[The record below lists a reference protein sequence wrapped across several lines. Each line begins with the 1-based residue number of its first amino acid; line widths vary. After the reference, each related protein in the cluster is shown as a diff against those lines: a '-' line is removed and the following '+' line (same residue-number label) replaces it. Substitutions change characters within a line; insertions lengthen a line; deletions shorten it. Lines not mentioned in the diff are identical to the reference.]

1 MSYLYSDD
9 ELCLM
14 AKDPKERE
22 LAFRIIL
29 KTYQERLYSLIKNMV
44 HSHEDTDDIL
54 QNTFVKVHTNLP
66 AFQNKSSLYTWIYR
80 IAINETLRF
89 LAKNKA
95 QQRAM
100 ASAFNR
106 AKVSD
111 AYEMDSMDEEKTWLL
126 LNEGIERLPPRQK
139 LVFKLR
145 YFEKMTYAEMAD
157 ILKVTEGSLKAS
169 FHHALGKLNEFIKMK
184 AL

>member
-54 QNTFVKVHTNLP
+54 QNTFIKVHKYLST
-66 AFQNKSSLYTWIYR
+66 FQNKSNLYTWIYR

-95 QQRAM
+95 QQRVI

-145 YFEKMTYAEMAD
+145 YFEKMTYAEMAE
-157 ILKVTEGSLKAS
+157 ILKVSEGSLKAS
-169 FHHALGKLNEFIKMK
+169 FHHALGKLNEFIKK
-184 AL
+184 EAL

>member
-1 MSYLYSDD
+1 
-9 ELCLM
+9 M

-29 KTYQERLYSLIKNMV
+29 KTYQERLYSIIKKMV

-54 QNTFVKVHTNLP
+54 QNTFVKVHKYLP

-89 LAKNKA
+89 LAQSKA
-95 QQRAM
+95 QQRVI
-100 ASAFNR
+100 ASAFEW
-106 AKVSD
+106 AKVTD
-111 AYEMDSMDEEKTWLL
+111 AYEMDLMDEEKTWLL

-139 LVFKLR
+139 LVFNLR

-169 FHHALGKLNEFIKMK
+169 FHHALGKLNEFIKRK

>member
-1 MSYLYSDD
+1 
-9 ELCLM
+9 M

-22 LAFRIIL
+22 RAFRIIL

-54 QNTFVKVHTNLP
+54 QNTFVKVHKYLP

-80 IAINETLRF
+80 IAINESLRF
-89 LAKNKA
+89 LAQSKA
-95 QQRAM
+95 QQRVI

-106 AKVSD
+106 ANVPH
-111 AYEMDSMDEEKTWLL
+111 AYEIDSMDEEKIWLL
-126 LNEGIERLPPRQK
+126 LNEGIENLPPRQK

-169 FHHALGKLNEFIKMK
+169 FHHALGKLNEFIKK
-184 AL
+184 EAL

>member
-29 KTYQERLYSLIKNMV
+29 KTYQERLYSIIRKMV

-54 QNTFVKVHTNLP
+54 QNTFVKVHKYLP
-66 AFQNKSSLYTWIYR
+66 AFQKKSSLYTWIYR

-89 LAKNKA
+89 LAQNKV
-95 QQRAM
+95 QKRVM
-100 ASAFNR
+100 ASAFEW
-106 AKVSD
+106 AKVTD
-111 AYEMDSMDEEKTWLL
+111 AYEMDLMDEEKTWLL

-139 LVFKLR
+139 LVFNLR
-145 YFEKMTYAEMAD
+145 YFEKMTYAEMAG

-169 FHHALGKLNEFIKMK
+169 FHHALGKLNEFIKKK

>member
-1 MSYLYSDD
+1 
-9 ELCLM
+9 M

-22 LAFRIIL
+22 RAFRIIL

-54 QNTFVKVHTNLP
+54 QNTFVKVHKYLP
-66 AFQNKSSLYTWIYR
+66 AFQNKRSLYTWIYR

-89 LAKNKA
+89 LAQSKA
-95 QQRAM
+95 QQRVI
-100 ASAFNR
+100 ASAFKR
-106 AKVSD
+106 ASVPD
-111 AYEMDSMDEEKTWLL
+111 AYEMDSMDEEKIWLL
-126 LNEGIERLPPRQK
+126 LNEGIEHLPPRQK

-145 YFEKMTYAEMAD
+145 YFEKMTYAEMAG

-169 FHHALGKLNEFIKMK
+169 FHHALGKLNEFIKKK

>member
-9 ELCLM
+9 KLCLM

-29 KTYQERLYSLIKNMV
+29 KTYQERLYSVIRNMV

-54 QNTFVKVHTNLP
+54 QNTFVKVHKYLP

-89 LAKNKA
+89 LAQNKA
-95 QQRAM
+95 QKRVM
-100 ASAFNR
+100 ASAFEW
-106 AKVSD
+106 AKVTD

-126 LNEGIERLPPRQK
+126 LNEGIELLPPRQK
-139 LVFKLR
+139 LVFNLR

-169 FHHALGKLNEFIKMK
+169 FHHALGKLNEFIKK
-184 AL
+184 RAL

>member
-22 LAFRIIL
+22 RAFRIIL

-54 QNTFVKVHTNLP
+54 QNTFVKVHKYLP

-89 LAKNKA
+89 LAQSKA
-95 QQRAM
+95 QQRVI
-100 ASAFNR
+100 ASAFKR
-106 AKVSD
+106 ASVPD
-111 AYEMDSMDEEKTWLL
+111 AYEMDSMDEEKIWLL
-126 LNEGIERLPPRQK
+126 LNEGIEHLPPRQK

-169 FHHALGKLNEFIKMK
+169 FHHALGKLNEFIKKK

>member
-1 MSYLYSDD
+1 MSYLYSDG

-22 LAFRIIL
+22 RAFRIIL
-29 KTYQERLYSLIKNMV
+29 KTYQERLYFLIKNMV

-54 QNTFVKVHTNLP
+54 QNTFVKVHKYLP

-80 IAINETLRF
+80 IAINESLRF
-89 LAKNKA
+89 LAQSKA
-95 QQRAM
+95 QQRVI

-106 AKVSD
+106 ANVPH
-111 AYEMDSMDEEKTWLL
+111 AYEIDSMDEEKIWLL
-126 LNEGIERLPPRQK
+126 LNEGIENLPPRQK

-145 YFEKMTYAEMAD
+145 YFEKMTYAEMAE
-157 ILKVTEGSLKAS
+157 ILKVSEGSLKAS
-169 FHHALGKLNEFIKMK
+169 FHHALGKLNEFIKK
-184 AL
+184 EAL

>member
-22 LAFRIIL
+22 RAFRIIL

-54 QNTFVKVHTNLP
+54 QNTFVKVHKYLP

-80 IAINETLRF
+80 IAINESLRF
-89 LAKNKA
+89 LAQNKA
-95 QQRAM
+95 QQRVI

-106 AKVSD
+106 ANVPH
-111 AYEMDSMDEEKTWLL
+111 AYEMDSMDEEKIWLL
-126 LNEGIERLPPRQK
+126 LNEGIENLPPRQK

-145 YFEKMTYAEMAD
+145 YFEKMTYAEMAE
-157 ILKVTEGSLKAS
+157 ILKVSEGSLKAS
-169 FHHALGKLNEFIKMK
+169 FHHALGKLNEFIKK
-184 AL
+184 EAL

>member
-29 KTYQERLYSLIKNMV
+29 KTYQERLYSLIRNMV
-44 HSHEDTDDIL
+44 HSHEDTDDVL
-54 QNTFVKVHTNLP
+54 QNTFVKIHTNLP
-66 AFQNKSSLYTWIYR
+66 AFQNKSSLYTWIYS

-89 LAKNKA
+89 LAQSKA
-95 QQRAM
+95 QPRGI
-100 ASAFNR
+100 ASAFKR
-106 AKVSD
+106 ASVPD

-145 YFEKMTYAEMAD
+145 YFEKMTYAEMAE

-169 FHHALGKLNEFIKMK
+169 FHHALGKLNDFIKK
-184 AL
+184 EAL

>member
-1 MSYLYSDD
+1 
-9 ELCLM
+9 M

-29 KTYQERLYSLIKNMV
+29 KTYQERLYSIIRKMV

-54 QNTFVKVHTNLP
+54 QNTFVKVHKYLP

-89 LAKNKA
+89 LAQNKE
-95 QQRAM
+95 QKRVM
-100 ASAFNR
+100 ASAFEW
-106 AKVSD
+106 AKVTD
-111 AYEMDSMDEEKTWLL
+111 AYEMDLMDEEKTWLL

-139 LVFKLR
+139 LVFNLR

-169 FHHALGKLNEFIKMK
+169 FHHALGKLNEFIKRK

>member
-29 KTYQERLYSLIKNMV
+29 KTYQERLYSIIRKMV

-54 QNTFVKVHTNLP
+54 QNTFVKVHKYLP

-89 LAKNKA
+89 LAQNKV
-95 QQRAM
+95 QKRVM
-100 ASAFNR
+100 ASAFEWT
-106 AKVSD
+106 KVTD
-111 AYEMDSMDEEKTWLL
+111 AYEMDLMDEEKTWLL

-139 LVFKLR
+139 LVFNLR

-169 FHHALGKLNEFIKMK
+169 FHHALGKLNEFIKRK